1 MNTPYV
7 DSAADA
13 ARLAAGLLLPR
24 FRAMDPGQVSQ
35 KQRNDFV
42 SEADRESEAAIFEL
56 LAARYPTHALLG
68 EEGGFRPFSPGRS
81 TAPEGEW
88 IVDPLDGTANFV
100 HGFPFFA
107 VSIALRMKGDLVAA
121 AVIDPVRDDLW
132 VAERGGGAYRNGERV
147 RCGDKSDFGDA
158 FVATGFPFRVRDYID
173 PYLALFK
180 DVFLEGRALRRAG
193 AAALDLS
200 YVASGIFDAFFELKL
215 SAWDIAAG
223 ALLIEE
229 AGGIVTDLDG
239 GGRYLD
245 TGSVLAASPGI
256 HGHLLQMARRH
267 VSEAMLVEP
276 APHRT

>member
-1 MNTPYV
+1 MTTHSYV
-7 DSAADA
+7 ESAADA

-68 EEGGFRPFSPGRS
+68 EEGGYRRFSAGAGEP
-81 TAPEGEW
+81 AGEW

-107 VSIALRMKGDLVAA
+107 VSVALRVKGELVAA
-121 AVIDPVRDDLW
+121 AVIEPVRDDLW
-132 VAERGGGAYRNGERV
+132 VAERGGGAFWNGRRV
-147 RCGDKSDFGDA
+147 RCGSKSDFGDA

-173 PYLALFK
+173 PYLAFFK
-180 DVFLEGRALRRAG
+180 DVFLEGRAIRRAG

-223 ALLIEE
+223 ALLIQE
-229 AGGIVTDLDG
+229 AGGVVTDLDG
-239 GGRYLD
+239 GGRYLE
-245 TGSVLAASPGI
+245 TGSVLAAAPGI
-256 HGHLLQMARRH
+256 HGPLLEIARRH
-267 VSEAMLVEP
+267 VSEAMIVEP
-276 APHRT
+276 KA